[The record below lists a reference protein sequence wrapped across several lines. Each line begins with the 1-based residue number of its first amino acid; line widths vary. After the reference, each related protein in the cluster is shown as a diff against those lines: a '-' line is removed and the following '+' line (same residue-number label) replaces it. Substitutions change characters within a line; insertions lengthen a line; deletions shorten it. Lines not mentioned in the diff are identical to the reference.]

1 MKIKKIYAS
10 EIAKL
15 TSNVYTGGGDDDTE
29 AIQRFLDMAKDEDTG
44 VYLIMD
50 GAALVRE
57 IKLYSNTTIECMNSD
72 CGFYQVGGMNRSLVK
87 NAVWDMKHIKT
98 KNITLIGGTYHQNGQ
113 NQEHDDPNVIGICN
127 HDECDNVE
135 TIETENGTV
144 RRYYSAADLNN
155 TTKQSGLHFV
165 MGLEF
170 FGVENLLV
178 RDITIRDFRTFAF
191 MVGCF
196 KNVTVQNVWLDLP
209 YGTKGNQDGF
219 HFWGPGQFLKVLNCG
234 GKVGDDVINVG
245 PDERE
250 KEASITDVLI
260 DGIMM
265 DDGEQAV
272 RLLSRGTG
280 RLDRVTV
287 RNITGVYRSYG
298 FYIDPWFVDTS
309 LGNFGNI
316 FIENVDLKAAK
327 NTYDYHP
334 PVLFSIGGNIET
346 LTLKNIRHHN
356 SVDSRPL
363 IEIGLPFYE
372 THPSNFAEYKMPAE
386 QKIQNIIIDGLEIT
400 EWDGEPEDTN
410 YITVHDKIDN
420 MVLKNVIVIKNQKE
434 NGELL
439 HFYPKGEIKNFVSEN
454 IHTKGLKTLISDE
467 SKIKNRF

>member
-15 TSNVYTGGGDDDTE
+15 TSNVYTGGGDDDTD
-29 AIQRFLDMAKDEDTG
+29 AIQAVLDMAKDEDTG

-57 IKLYSNTTIECMNSD
+57 IKLYSNTTIECMTAD
-72 CGFYQVGGMNRSLVK
+72 CGFYQISGMDRSLIK
-87 NAVWDMKHIKT
+87 LANPDLRHIKT
-98 KNITLIGGTYHQNGQ
+98 KNISILGGTYHHNGQ
-113 NQEHDDPNVIGICN
+113 NQEHDDPRYLLDMHMEN
-127 HDECDNVE
+127 HEDILEEE
-135 TIETENGTV
+135 TPEGTKY
-144 RRYYSAADLNN
+144 RYYHAGDLNM
-155 TTKQSGLHFV
+155 TDGELKQSNICMDFY
-165 MGLEF
+165 
-170 FGVENLLV
+170 GVENLLV
-178 RDITIRDFRTFAF
+178 RDVTIRDFRTYAL

-209 YGTKGNQDGF
+209 YGTRGNQDGF

-245 PDERE
+245 PDERD
-250 KEASITDVLI
+250 KESSITDVLI

-272 RLLSRGTG
+272 RLLTRGIG
-280 RLDRVTV
+280 RLDRVTI
-287 RNITGVYRSYG
+287 RNITGIYRSYG
-298 FYIDPWFVDTS
+298 FYINPWFPDKS
-309 LGNFGNI
+309 CGNFGNI

-334 PVLFSIGGNIET
+334 PVLFSVGGNIET

-363 IEIGLPFYE
+363 IELGLPFYE
-372 THPSNFAEYKMPAE
+372 THPSNYAEYKMPAC
-386 QKIQNIIIDGLEIT
+386 QKLQNIIIDGLEIT
-400 EWDGEPEDTN
+400 EQDGEPEDTN

-439 HFYPKGEIKNFVSEN
+439 HFYPKGEIESFASEN
-454 IHTKGLKTLISDE
+454 IHTKGLKAITNDE
-467 SKIKNRF
+467 RKIKGRF